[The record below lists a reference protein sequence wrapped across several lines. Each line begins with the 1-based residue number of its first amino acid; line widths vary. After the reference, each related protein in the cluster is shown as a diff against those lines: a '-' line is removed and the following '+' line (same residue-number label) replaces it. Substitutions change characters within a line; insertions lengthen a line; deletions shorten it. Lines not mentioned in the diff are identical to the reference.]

1 MHIENSD
8 KCEGLF
14 ALVRCGLWHTGSFS
28 QDICSGGEEFWKD
41 VYGMARRQ
49 TVTGL
54 VYDAFSVL
62 PEDVLPPDKVL
73 FAWAAAADAVEREN
87 RKMNHALA
95 GLLAMFRAGGVDP
108 VLQKGQGVAR
118 FYVSPM
124 LRECGDI
131 DFYFPDSSNADR
143 AVELLGAQGVKVEKM
158 PDGSCHYTW
167 QGVVV
172 EHHPRLLDI
181 YNPFARKLLGELER
195 EHGFSTVKLAA
206 CGGLEVRIPS
216 PFLEL
221 LLLNTHIMKHAL
233 GWGIGLR
240 QLCDMVLACRELYG
254 MYDSSEM
261 KAVCARLGI
270 TRWNRLLHEFM
281 AGKLG
286 LDRKYM
292 PYQDYAKDCSRL
304 ERIVTRGGNFGLHS
318 RNRDGAGSVW
328 RRKLHTMRSF
338 IDNAGFS
345 YTCAPKEAFWT
356 FMNLLTGQLDK

>member
-1 MHIENSD
+1 MYTETPD
-8 KCEGLF
+8 RCEGLF
-14 ALVRCGLWHTGSFS
+14 ALVRCGLWHTGSYPQNTGS
-28 QDICSGGEEFWKD
+28 AGEQFWKD

-62 PEDVLPPDKVL
+62 TEDVLPPDKVL

-87 RKMNHALA
+87 RRMNRALA

-118 FYVSPM
+118 FYESPM

-131 DFYFPDSSNADR
+131 DFYFPDRKDAGK
-143 AVELLGAQGVKVEKM
+143 AVELLGEQGVKVENM

-172 EHHPRLLDI
+172 EHHPRLMDI

-195 EHGFSTVKLAA
+195 EHGFSMVKLAS
-206 CGGLEVRIPS
+206 CDGLEVRVPS

-221 LLLNTHIMKHAL
+221 LMLNTHIMKHAL

-240 QLCDMVLACRELYG
+240 QLCDMALACRGLQGLYE
-254 MYDSSEM
+254 SSEM
-261 KAVCARLGI
+261 KAVSARLGI

-281 AGKLG
+281 AVRLG
-286 LDRKYM
+286 LDRGYM
-292 PYQDYAKDCSRL
+292 PYQDYAPDCTRL
-304 ERIVTRGGNFGLHS
+304 ERIVMRGGNFGLHS
-318 RNRDGAGSVW
+318 RNRDGAGNIW
-328 RRKLHTMRSF
+328 RRKLYTMRSF
-338 IDNAGFS
+338 LDNAGFS
-345 YTCAPKEAFWT
+345 YSCAPKEAFWT
-356 FMNLLTGQLDK
+356 FMNLLTGQLEK